1 LDVLLTASKT
11 LKLYLL
17 PLFKTKLKKMLL
29 DVLLFL
35 IVFIYVTILGFVIVN
50 VKNGTNVEPNFTQC
64 KADQFLCR
72 SNIFISI
79 TYMHRGTIF
88 RKRTEYS

>member
-1 LDVLLTASKT
+1 
-11 LKLYLL
+11 
-17 PLFKTKLKKMLL
+17 MLL

-50 VKNGTNVEPNFTQC
+50 VKNGTNVEPKFTQC

-72 SNIFISI
+72 SNIFIII
-79 TYMHRGTIF
+79 T
-88 RKRTEYS
+88 